1 MREDIDNIIKEQ
13 LDKLETTPTEGK
25 DEITDLVNKQNEKV
39 LKQKKENLIVQIEE
53 LKNLGVDIE
62 YDESM
67 SVEELEDIVD
77 GVQF

>member
-25 DEITDLVNKQNEKV
+25 DEITDLVNEQNEKA
-39 LKQKKENLIVQIEE
+39 LKQKKEKLIVQIEE

-62 YDESM
+62 YDKSM

>member
-25 DEITDLVNKQNEKV
+25 EEITNLVNEQNEKA
-39 LKQKKENLIVQIEE
+39 LKQKKEKLIVQIEN

>member
-13 LDKLETTPTEGK
+13 LDKLETTSTEGK
-25 DEITDLVNKQNEKV
+25 DEITELINRQNEKV
-39 LKQKKENLIVQIEE
+39 LEEKKKKLIVQIEE

-62 YDESM
+62 YDKSM

>member
-25 DEITDLVNKQNEKV
+25 EEITNLVNEQNEKA
-39 LKQKKENLIVQIEE
+39 LKQKKEKLIVQIEE

>member
-25 DEITDLVNKQNEKV
+25 DEITDLVNEQNEKV
-39 LKQKKENLIVQIEE
+39 LKQKKEKLIVQIEE

-62 YDESM
+62 YDKSM

>member
-25 DEITDLVNKQNEKV
+25 DEITELINRQNEKV
-39 LKQKKENLIVQIEE
+39 LEEKKKKLIVQIEE